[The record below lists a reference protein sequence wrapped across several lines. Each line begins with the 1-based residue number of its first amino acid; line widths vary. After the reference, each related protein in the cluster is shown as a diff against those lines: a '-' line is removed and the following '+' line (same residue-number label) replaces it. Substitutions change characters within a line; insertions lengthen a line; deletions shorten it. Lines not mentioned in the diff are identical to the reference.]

1 MCGLSPQWP
10 ELLLLTLKQ
19 LFAHPPQTAPKRDA
33 RICRTAAAAADYCI
47 RTFMCVLRGSNKD
60 GKAEA

>member
-1 MCGLSPQWP
+1 MAR
-10 ELLLLTLKQ
+10 TAA
-19 LFAHPPQTAPKRDA
+19 AHTQTALRPPTQTAPKRDA